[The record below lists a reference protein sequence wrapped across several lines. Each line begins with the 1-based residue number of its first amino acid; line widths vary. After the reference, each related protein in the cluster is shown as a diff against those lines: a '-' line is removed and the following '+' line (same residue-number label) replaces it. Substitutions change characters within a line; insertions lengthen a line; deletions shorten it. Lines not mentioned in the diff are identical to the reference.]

1 MDHLGAEPHDQQQR
15 FRGRIAE
22 DFVTN
27 VDAVGAGDL
36 RRLMGEPRA
45 CLPSSDTVLSNYGTV
60 SRTAEDFAVVDR
72 PAATV
77 WYGPNT
83 SEAWQALVTFRERAQ
98 WPTKATILP

>member
-36 RRLMGEPRA
+36 RRLMGKHRV
-45 CLPSSDTVLSNYGTV
+45 CLSLGGILMGKLYGTV
-60 SRTAEDFAVVDR
+60 SRTAEGLSR
-72 PAATV
+72 TLT
-77 WYGPNT
+77 GPPQGCGMGQG
-83 SEAWQALVTFRERAQ
+83 QAKRGKRS
-98 WPTKATILP
+98 